1 MIEFLVL
8 IVCVAALCLYVF
20 VEFLG
25 PFLYLERCQKE
36 RKQTRER
43 SRNSQK
49 APLLGEAGSF
59 NGISGT
65 LMAKGNDKFQAF
77 VPWLEKLVHE
87 ACLLGYE
94 PDSFEMDVFLK
105 KIGLVCDEIPW
116 TNEETGLNGTFLL
129 AWGDSENQAHYEE
142 EARKDFA
149 WQAEVMYPGA
159 VTKIDGV
166 EKELIY
172 LKAPNGRAQWSAW
185 LMPLSSHN
193 RRKLLKTYEVNIIE
207 TSKGPCKVCWL
218 SRDECNDIKYHS

>member
-25 PFLYLERCQKE
+25 PFLYLDRCQKE
-36 RKQTRER
+36 REQARER
-43 SRNSQK
+43 SRNSSK
-49 APLLGEAGSF
+49 APSLGEVGSI

-65 LMAKGNDKFQAF
+65 LMAKGNDNFQAF

-94 PDSFEMDVFLK
+94 PDSFEIDVFLE

-129 AWGDSENQAHYEE
+129 AWGDSDRQSHYEE
-142 EARKDFA
+142 EARKHFA
-149 WQAEVMYPGA
+149 WLSEVMSPEA
-159 VTKIDGV
+159 TTKIDGV

-172 LKAPNGRAQWSAW
+172 LKDPNGRVQWSTW
-185 LMPLSSHN
+185 LMPLSSYK
-193 RRKLLKTYEVNIIE
+193 RRKLLRTHVVNIIE
-207 TSKGPCKVCWL
+207 TSKGPYKVCWL
-218 SRDECNDIKYHS
+218 TRQECNDLEYHA